1 MQGVTENAMTE
12 DAQSVHAAD
21 RPRGE
26 SPGAL
31 LKRAA
36 MAVLDTL
43 AAPFYSLY
51 RLRLEAEMP
60 TWHMPQHIGIIMDGN
75 RRYARR
81 RALLDILDGH
91 IRGADKLEE
100 VLNWCEEAGV
110 RVVTVWIFSLDN
122 FNRSAREVDGL
133 MRLFEKKFLE
143 LVTHPRIHK
152 NEIRVRTLGQT
163 DKLPPAVQDA
173 IREAERAT
181 GHYTRRVLNVGVA
194 YGGREEIV
202 EAFRGYLN
210 DRADQGLSPQ
220 QIAAELTP
228 QSIQPYLYTSHVP
241 DPDLIIRTSG
251 EVRLSGFLL
260 WQSVYSEFYF
270 CDTNWPAFRKIDFLR
285 ALRDYHRRQR
295 RYGR

>member
-1 MQGVTENAMTE
+1 MTE
-12 DAQSVHAAD
+12 DGQTLDAAA
-21 RPRGE
+21 RPRTEPVGV
-26 SPGAL
+26 L
-31 LKRAA
+31 IKRAA
-36 MAVLDTL
+36 MAVLDLL
-43 AAPFYSLY
+43 AAPFYALY
-51 RLRLEAEMP
+51 RLRLEAELP
-60 TWHMPQHIGIIMDGN
+60 EWRKPQHIGIIMDGN
-75 RRYARR
+75 RRFAKR

-91 IRGADKLEE
+91 AIGADRLED

-163 DKLPPAVQDA
+163 DRLPAAVQDA
-173 IREAERAT
+173 IHEAEQAT
-181 GHYTRRVLNVGVA
+181 GHYTRRILNVGVA

-202 EAFRGYLN
+202 EAFRGYLK
-210 DRADQGLSPQ
+210 DRADQGLSPH
-220 QIAAELTP
+220 QIAEELTP
-228 QSIQPYLYTSHVP
+228 ESIQPYLYTSHVP

-251 EVRLSGFLL
+251 EVRMSGFLL

-285 ALRDYHRRQR
+285 ALRDYNRRQR
-295 RYGR
+295 RFGR